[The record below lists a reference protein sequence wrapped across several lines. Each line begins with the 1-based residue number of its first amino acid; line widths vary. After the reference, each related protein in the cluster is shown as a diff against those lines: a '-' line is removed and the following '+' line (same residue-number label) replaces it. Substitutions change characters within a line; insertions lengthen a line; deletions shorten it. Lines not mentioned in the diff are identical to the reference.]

1 LAIWDANLLA
11 SCSPKLQQ
19 GGSIS
24 FVFSSFNFIFFEG
37 GRDRA
42 EAHHFSS
49 FLLANEKERA

>member
-1 LAIWDANLLA
+1 
-11 SCSPKLQQ
+11 LQQ